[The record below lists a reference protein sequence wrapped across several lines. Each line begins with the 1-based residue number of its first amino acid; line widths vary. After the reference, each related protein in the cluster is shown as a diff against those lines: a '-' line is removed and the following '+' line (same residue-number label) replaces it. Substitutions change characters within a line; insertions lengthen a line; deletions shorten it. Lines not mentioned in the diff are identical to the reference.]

1 MMILLS
7 LTMFSIA
14 VVQVARAIHRNS
26 DEPMAAA
33 GMFALAGCVLLR

>member
-1 MMILLS
+1 MLGILS
-7 LTMFSIA
+7 LVMFSLATI
-14 VVQVARAIHRNS
+14 QIARAIHKNS